1 LSGWIPKGLMNDL
14 VDTNRDYI
22 RSGYYDNVTGY
33 TIKNIYDALDSG
45 VESPQA
51 FRDRLLKENNN
62 RDRADVL
69 NLVINFKMI
78 EL

>member
-1 LSGWIPKGLMNDL
+1 LSGWIPSGLMNDL
-14 VDTNRDYI
+14 VDTNRDRI

-33 TIKNIYDALDSG
+33 TIKNIYDALDSD

-62 RDRADVL
+62 KDRVDVL
-69 NLVINFKMI
+69 NLFKAYYWN
-78 EL
+78 

>member
-1 LSGWIPKGLMNDL
+1 MNDL
-14 VDTNRDYI
+14 IDTHRDYI

-51 FRDRLLKENNN
+51 FRDRLLLENNN
-62 RDRADVL
+62 KDRANVL
-69 NLVINFKMI
+69 NLFKAYYWN
-78 EL
+78 